1 MLLNEKLTKQLY
13 SPDFSTC
20 SITEITKK
28 EHTTRNDGLI
38 EQKNEQKVNSLAY
51 PLIFHF
57 KCSQTK
63 ENLQYGCG
71 HEHRFELFCTR
82 DEKKCSDNYYIREV
96 AVTVNDIKSFE
107 YIYETECPCGYK
119 RIIDGN
125 GLDEYKNHKSF
136 ETEHFDTK
144 KVFDFVGA
152 KRFLTSGPT
161 KITHLFSLT
170 NGKCKLEVEYYFKK
184 SLKTFGQENQFEQKN
199 IFEQMKKLFENFVK
213 VTLLNKNALY
223 VAKLT
228 GSRLLHD
235 STGKIE
241 SGFKQNKLL
250 FDEVKMVAPLKEF
263 LRYRIRYIFF
273 NEKRQ
278 GKKWES
284 DLGMDVISTEIMKG
298 MKEITDVTGFK
309 KFEEINLND
318 FIVVK
323 NKQGYL
329 SVKFIYIHETLKGES
344 DQMEEGNKNLKQ
356 IGTKEEIK
364 KSLKLNRLV
373 NNETTSFYHLVA
385 REKEIFV
392 ESKKRVIKAY
402 GKLFWLKLFVQGFIK
417 LDNVDKSLISSYLIP
432 RTCLYAL
439 SGNLKK
445 FEIKGKDDNDF
456 LFKSWQEFVKG
467 EEKTKTKNFKNFDEL
482 LGKMF
487 DSDWLNNCM
496 RGNEKNDKE
505 DEDKVIKCAKKIQ
518 EKLKEKKNR
527 ELSNE
532 SRVGKFSAI
541 NNKEKDHILNIL
553 LKLLDEFLIAS
564 SGKEFSIILPDIS
577 EYKFPMEAFI
587 SDVVYAKDESSI
599 FKSLEYILKYNKK
612 YFVKNS
618 PYNEMKNFNEDKE
631 KAKPELNT
639 YQFFNNCWINLTM
652 SGLYESIISG
662 KQEWVKNFP
671 TEHNFDANDDFY
683 KEN

>member
-1 MLLNEKLTKQLY
+1 
-13 SPDFSTC
+13 
-20 SITEITKK
+20 
-28 EHTTRNDGLI
+28 
-38 EQKNEQKVNSLAY
+38 
-51 PLIFHF
+51 
-57 KCSQTK
+57 
-63 ENLQYGCG
+63 
-71 HEHRFELFCTR
+71 
-82 DEKKCSDNYYIREV
+82 
-96 AVTVNDIKSFE
+96 
-107 YIYETECPCGYK
+107 
-119 RIIDGN
+119 
-125 GLDEYKNHKSF
+125 
-136 ETEHFDTK
+136 
-144 KVFDFVGA
+144 
-152 KRFLTSGPT
+152 
-161 KITHLFSLT
+161 
-170 NGKCKLEVEYYFKK
+170 
-184 SLKTFGQENQFEQKN
+184 
-199 IFEQMKKLFENFVK
+199 
-213 VTLLNKNALY
+213 
-223 VAKLT
+223 
-228 GSRLLHD
+228 
-235 STGKIE
+235 
-241 SGFKQNKLL
+241 
-250 FDEVKMVAPLKEF
+250 MVAPLKEF